1 MSRSGS
7 LLFRL
12 PDAGR
17 AVWLYVLAGLAVAAL
32 ALWAWSVGLPW
43 RLRVDAAAVEPDQGY
58 AYIIAAEAQWPLV
71 LVADGEGRP
80 DDSVLQVFE
89 NGGALG
95 PAHVSHD
102 AVRQTGHGSF
112 SHWNHAVWF
121 SASDNSDPRANGRA
135 YELRSTVRMDGRGAG
150 VVAGLG
156 LALAVLAVAMRASG
170 RRLPRPFAVLRR
182 TPGATE
188 TAPDPSAR
196 RWAVVLVPMVLAAG
210 AASGQ
215 AGAKGVMVWAVA
227 GLFAAAALAAVAAL
241 LHLVRPLRFQ
251 PPWTMLGNV
260 LLMVLTLTVGL
271 IVAET
276 VVASLARTS
285 LSAGANR

>member
-7 LLFRL
+7 LFFRL

-17 AVWLYVLAGLAVAAL
+17 AAWLYVLAGLAVAAL

-43 RLRVDAAAVEPDQGY
+43 RLRVDAATVKPDLGY
-58 AYIIAAEAQWPLV
+58 AYIIATEAQWPLM

-80 DDSVLQVFE
+80 GASILQVFE
-89 NGGALG
+89 NGRALG

-156 LALAVLAVAMRASG
+156 LALAVLAVAMRAWG

-182 TPGATE
+182 TPVAAA

-196 RWAVVLVPMVLAAG
+196 RWDVVLVPMVLAAG

-215 AGAKGVMVWAVA
+215 PTATGAMAWAVA
-227 GLFAAAALAAVAAL
+227 GLSAAAALAAVAAL

-251 PPWTMLGNV
+251 NPWTMLANA
-260 LLMVLTLTVGL
+260 LLVAMILTMVAMG
-271 IVAET
+271 AQA
-276 VVASLARTS
+276 VVA
-285 LSAGANR
+285 